1 MPIRDV
7 AAVLAI
13 VGSGVVPLRA
23 QGPTLAAAQ
32 SALGQCSY
40 ETCAIRL
47 ERTFFSGRKI
57 SIGLEA
63 VTSSQMGLVGG
74 GLVNAVNR
82 VPMALNEAQQG
93 RRNALRAVVAG
104 AIGTLAL
111 YYSIQGTRGIDPLDW
126 DDSRVFGG
134 LILGSAASVT
144 GLVQTVYAERHFSR
158 AVWLYNREIPR

>member
-1 MPIRDV
+1 MFIRQCV
-7 AAVLAI
+7 TAVAI
-13 VGSGVVPLRA
+13 VCSTVLPLHA
-23 QGPTLAAAQ
+23 QGPTVAAAQ
-32 SALGQCSY
+32 SVLGRCSY

-57 SIGLEA
+57 NVGLES
-63 VTSSQMGLVGG
+63 VSSSSMGLVGG

-82 VPMALNEAQQG
+82 VPLALDEAQRG
-93 RRNALRAVVAG
+93 RRNTVKAVIAG

-111 YYSIQGTRGIDPLDW
+111 YYSIQGTRGIDPLQW
-126 DDSRVFGG
+126 DDSRVFGC
-134 LILGSAASVT
+134 LIVGSAAAMT